1 MGNVLEMHNITR
13 TFPGIIANDNISLN
27 LRQNEVHAILGEN
40 GAGKSTLMS
49 VLYGIYPPDS
59 GSIILNGKEVVI
71 SGPDHANKLGIG
83 MVHQHFKLVKN
94 FTVTENIILG
104 MEQTNRGVVDKKQ
117 SRKKIAELSEKYNL
131 KVDPDA
137 YISDITVGMQQR
149 VEILKVLYRDADI
162 LIFDEPTAVL
172 TPQQIKDLLIII
184 ETFRA
189 TGKSILLITHKLEE
203 IMSASNRCTVLR
215 LGRLIGTVNT
225 KDTSE
230 SALSKMMVGR
240 EIDTSL
246 KRAEQAPGKVVL
258 SVNKLTMSDPFKPK
272 NILDNISF
280 NVCSGEIVCIAGI
293 DGNGQSE
300 LIYALTGIMGKYQ
313 GSIHL
318 NDVDISRK
326 SIRKRTMSGI
336 SHIPE
341 DRQKYGLILDFPLDY
356 NLALQEYFTEKY
368 QSRGIIDFSKV
379 EKNACQLIE
388 NYDIRTSQGSS
399 TKVRGMSGGNQQ
411 KAILAREISRNFDLM
426 IAVQPTRGLDVGAIE
441 FIHKKLIAMRD
452 AGKAVL
458 VCSLELDEVM
468 NLSDRILVMFEGRIV
483 ANLNPKKI
491 SVEELGLYMSGA
503 RKEENIEENIK

>member
-1 MGNVLEMHNITR
+1 MGNVLEMQNITR
-13 TFPGIIANDNISLN
+13 TFPGIIANDNISLD

-104 MEQTNRGVVDKKQ
+104 MEQTRKGVLDKRQ
-117 SRKKIAELSEKYNL
+117 SRKKIVELSDKYNL
-131 KVDPDA
+131 NVDPDA

-172 TPQQIKDLLIII
+172 TPQQIKDLLNII
-184 ETFRA
+184 ETFRD
-189 TGKSILLITHKLEE
+189 TGKSILLISHKLEE
-203 IMSASNRCTVLR
+203 IMSVSNRCTVLR
-215 LGRLIGTVNT
+215 LGKLIGTVNT

-230 SALSKMMVGR
+230 SALSRMMVGR

-246 KRAEQAPGKVVL
+246 KRKKQKPGEVVL
-258 SVNKLTMSDPFKPK
+258 NVNKLTMSDPYKLK
-272 NILDNISF
+272 NILDNINF
-280 NVCSGEIVCIAGI
+280 NVRSGEIVCIAGI

-300 LIYALTGIMGKYQ
+300 LIYALTGIMAKYR
-313 GSIHL
+313 GSIYL
-318 NDVDISRK
+318 NDINITHK
-326 SIRKRTMSGI
+326 SIRKRTLSGI

-356 NLALQEYFTEKY
+356 NLVLQEYFTEKY
-368 QSRGIIDFSKV
+368 QSRGVINFSKV
-379 EKNACQLIE
+379 EKNACQLID
-388 NYDIRTSQGSS
+388 NFDIRTSQGSS

-411 KAILAREISRNFDLM
+411 KVILAREISRKFDLM

-491 SVEELGLYMSGA
+491 TVEELGLYMSGA
-503 RKEENIEENIK
+503 RREGNIEKNTL

>member
-13 TFPGIIANDNISLN
+13 TFPGIIANDNISLD
-27 LRQNEVHAILGEN
+27 LRQNEVHAVLGEN

-49 VLYGIYPPDS
+49 VLYGIYPPDN
-59 GSIILNGKEVVI
+59 GRIILNGRETVI
-71 SGPDHANKLGIG
+71 SGPDQANNLGIG

-104 MEQTNRGVVDKKQ
+104 MEQTNRGVVDIKQ
-117 SRKKIAELSEKYNL
+117 SRRKIVELSEKYNL
-131 KVDPDA
+131 NIDPDA

-149 VEILKVLYRDADI
+149 VEILKMLYRNADI

-172 TPQQIKDLLIII
+172 TPQQIEDLLGII
-184 ETFRA
+184 ETFRNL
-189 TGKSILLITHKLEE
+189 GKSILLITHKLDE
-203 IMSASNRCTVLR
+203 ITSVSNRCSVLR
-215 LGRLIGTVNT
+215 LGKLIGTVDIKNT
-225 KDTSE
+225 SKSE
-230 SALSKMMVGR
+230 LSKMMVGR

-246 KRAEQAPGKVVL
+246 KRKEQEPGKVVF
-258 SVNKLTMSDPFKPK
+258 SVKKLTMSDPLKPK
-272 NILDNISF
+272 NLLDNVNF
-280 NVCSGEIVCIAGI
+280 NIRSGEIVCIAGI

-300 LIYALTGIMGKYQ
+300 LIYALTGIMPKYT
-313 GSIHL
+313 GSIQL
-318 NDVDISRK
+318 NGNDITHK
-326 SIRKRTMSGI
+326 SIRKRTLSGV

-368 QSRGIIDFSKV
+368 QHRGFINFNAV
-379 EKNACQLIE
+379 ENNARQLIDSF
-388 NYDIRTSQGSS
+388 DIRTSRGSA
-399 TKVRGMSGGNQQ
+399 TIVRGMSGGNQQ
-411 KAILAREISRNFDLM
+411 KAILAREISREFELM

-458 VCSLELDEVM
+458 VSSLELDEVM
-468 NLSDRILVMFEGRIV
+468 NLSDRILVMYEGRIV

-491 SVEELGLYMSGA
+491 TVEELGLYMSGA
-503 RKEENIEENIK
+503 RKEDNVEETA

>member
-1 MGNVLEMHNITR
+1 MGNVLEMKNITR
-13 TFPGIIANDNISLN
+13 TFPGIIANDNISLD

-40 GAGKSTLMS
+40 GAGKTTLMS
-49 VLYGIYPPDS
+49 VLFGIYPPDS

-117 SRKKIAELSEKYNL
+117 SRKKIAELSKKYNL
-131 KVDPDA
+131 NVDPDA

-172 TPQQIKDLLIII
+172 TPQQIKDLLKII
-184 ETFRA
+184 ETFRNA
-189 TGKSILLITHKLEE
+189 GKSILLITHKLEE
-203 IMSASNRCTVLR
+203 IMSVSNRCTVLR
-215 LGRLIGTVNT
+215 LGKFIGTVNT
-225 KDTSE
+225 KDSSE
-230 SALSKMMVGR
+230 SELSRMMVGR
-240 EIDTSL
+240 EINTSL
-246 KRAEQAPGKVVL
+246 KRKEQEPGKVVL
-258 SVNKLTMSDPFKPK
+258 SVNKLTMSDSFKQK
-272 NILDNISF
+272 NILDNVNL

-300 LIYALTGIMGKYQ
+300 LIYALTGIMTKYN
-313 GSIHL
+313 GTIKL
-318 NDVDISRK
+318 NDINITHK
-326 SIRKRTMSGI
+326 SIRKRTLSGI

-368 QSRGIIDFSKV
+368 QSGGVINYNRI
-379 EKNACQLIE
+379 EKNACRLIDDF
-388 NYDIRTSQGSS
+388 DIRTSQGSS

-411 KAILAREISRNFDLM
+411 KAILAREISREFDLM

-441 FIHKKLIAMRD
+441 FIHKKLIALRD
-452 AGKAVL
+452 DGKAVL

-468 NLSDRILVMFEGRIV
+468 NLSDRILVMFEGCIV
-483 ANLNPKKI
+483 ANLNPKNI
-491 SVEELGLYMSGA
+491 TVEELGLYMSGA
-503 RKEENIEENIK
+503 RKEENIEENS